1 MINFKFIGNVGPED
15 DEISN
20 IYAIYGCDSENHPH
34 FLVIGGAVDTE
45 QVPVIDISAL
55 DHEAQMFNE
64 EDSAIEVAE
73 SFGIISNIKFFYQAE
88 DFELEL
94 DF

>member
-1 MINFKFIGNVGPED
+1 MINFEFIKDVGPKD
-15 DEISN
+15 DDISN
-20 IYAIYGCDSENHPH
+20 IYAIYGRDSESHPH
-34 FLVIGGAVDTE
+34 FLIVGGAIDTE

-55 DHEAQMFNE
+55 DHEAQMFDE
-64 EDSAIEVAE
+64 EDSATDVAE
-73 SFGIISNIKFFYQAE
+73 SFGIISNTKFFYQAE

>member
-1 MINFKFIGNVGPED
+1 MINFKFIGNVGPKD
-15 DEISN
+15 DEIGN
-20 IYAIYGCDSENHPH
+20 IYAIYGCDSKKHPH
-34 FLVIGGAVDTE
+34 FLVIGGVVDTE
-45 QVPVIDISAL
+45 QAPVIDISTL